1 MKELFDT
8 KYQIPIFRQL
18 FKFFVVIARKIKR
31 YLLLDVTNTT
41 LVLRYY
47 ATFKVRKFES
57 FYKINTCLQKTTTCF
72 GLRAEQIFSVNV

>member
-31 YLLLDVTNTT
+31 YLLLDVINTT
-41 LVLRYY
+41 SVLRYY
-47 ATFKVRKFES
+47 ATFKMRKFES
-57 FYKINTCLQKTTTCF
+57 FYKINTCLQKTTIYIGF
-72 GLRAEQIFSVNV
+72 RPEKILPVNI